1 MATRFQVLP
10 LTQLVRILLACSV
23 ILSVLVVAGCDDGD
37 RARTDSTRP
46 GSGYTRA
53 PTLVVI
59 EPASI
64 RQIREQVEA
73 IGTTSA
79 NESITLTAQV
89 TDTVS
94 VIGFE
99 DGQFVNAGD
108 VLVELTNSEETALL
122 AESKANRDD
131 AAKQFARL
139 ENLGA
144 DGSVPLSEVDEA
156 ASRLAAEEARYQSV
170 LARLDDRLIRA
181 PFSGLLGFRQ
191 VSTGTLLSPGTPI
204 TTLDDISI
212 IKLDFSIP
220 EVFLALVA
228 EGMELQATSSAFPDQ
243 RFEAT
248 VRTIGSRVDP
258 VTRSAVVRAHIDN
271 PDRLLRPGML
281 LTVRLTTAE
290 RQALMVPEAAM
301 LQRASQAYVYTVDNG
316 VAQMVQIDNGV
327 RYDGWVEVLDGL
339 SEGTPVVSEGVIKI
353 RDGSLVTTVS
363 ESKAGS

>member
-1 MATRFQVLP
+1 MTRL
-10 LTQLVRILLACSV
+10 LRILLGCSA
-23 ILSVLVVAGCDDGD
+23 ILAILAMTGCDD
-37 RARTDSTRP
+37 DSRVRSDSP
-46 GSGYTRA
+46 GSSSFTRA

-64 RQIREQVEA
+64 RTIREQVEA

-94 VIGFE
+94 VVGFE
-99 DGQFVNAGD
+99 DGQYVNEGD
-108 VLVELTNSEETALL
+108 ILVELTNSEETALL

-131 AAKQFARL
+131 AATQFARL

-144 DGSVPLSEVDEA
+144 DGSVPLSDVDEA
-156 ASRLAAEEARYQSV
+156 RSRLAAEEARYQSV

-191 VSTGTLLSPGTPI
+191 ISTGTLLSPGTPI

-220 EVFLALVA
+220 EVFLALVE
-228 EGMELQATSSAFPDQ
+228 EGMELQAMSSAFPDQ
-243 RFEAT
+243 RFDAT

-258 VTRSAVVRAHIDN
+258 ITRSAVVRAHIAN
-271 PDRLLRPGML
+271 PDQRLRPGML

-290 RQALMVPEAAM
+290 RTALMVPEAAM
-301 LQRASQAYVYTVDNG
+301 LQRASQAYVYTVNNG
-316 VAQMVQIDNGV
+316 LAEMVQIENGV
-327 RYDGWVEVLDGL
+327 RYDGWVEVLSGL
-339 SEGTPVVSEGVIKI
+339 SEGTPVVAEGIIKI
-353 RDGSLVTTVS
+353 REGSAVTTADQPS
-363 ESKAGS
+363 TGY